1 MRAPGHS
8 VKYDR
13 RIMAPPVIII
23 FGAAVRPDGHP
34 SATLRE
40 RIDAAARFGA
50 TQPDPVFIPTG
61 GQGRFG
67 DSEAA
72 VMRDRLLDHG
82 VPAERIIL
90 EDTATDTLS
99 SVRAVRRLLRAHG
112 LRGEVHVTSSGYH
125 QPRCMALLWLAGIK
139 VRRAPPPPA
148 PPGRWYWRLRE
159 VPALPYDAIL
169 VIGLRLLRR
178 L

>member
-1 MRAPGHS
+1 MRAPRHS

-13 RIMAPPVIII
+13 RTMAPPIIVI

-50 TQPDPVFIPTG
+50 TQPDPTFIPTG

-72 VMRDRLLDHG
+72 VMRARLLDHG
-82 VPAERIIL
+82 VPNEQVIV

-99 SVRAVRRLLRAHG
+99 SVRAVRRLLHAHG
-112 LRGEVHVTSSGYH
+112 LRGTVHVATSGYH
-125 QPRCMALLWLAGIK
+125 QPRCLTLFWLSGIRAK
-139 VRRAPPPPA
+139 RAPPPPA

-159 VPALPYDAIL
+159 VPALPYDAAL

>member
-1 MRAPGHS
+1 MRAPRHS
-8 VKYDR
+8 VKYDQPT
-13 RIMAPPVIII
+13 MAPPIIVI

-50 TQPDPVFIPTG
+50 TQPDPIFIPTG

-99 SVRAVRRLLRAHG
+99 SVRAVRRLLLAHG
-112 LRGEVHVTSSGYH
+112 LRGTVHVATSGYH
-125 QPRCMALLWLAGIK
+125 QPRCLALLWLAG
-139 VRRAPPPPA
+139 VPARRAPPPPA

-159 VPALPYDAIL
+159 VPALPYDIVL

>member
-1 MRAPGHS
+1 VRAPRHS
-8 VKYDR
+8 VKYDQR
-13 RIMAPPVIII
+13 TMAPPIIVI

-50 TQPDPVFIPTG
+50 TQPNPIFIPTG

-82 VPAERIIL
+82 VTAERIIL

-99 SVRAVRRLLRAHG
+99 SVRAVRHLLLAQG
-112 LRGEVHVTSSGYH
+112 LKGTVHVATSGYH
-125 QPRCMALLWLAGIK
+125 QPRCVALLWLAG
-139 VRRAPPPPA
+139 VPARRVPPPPA

-159 VPALPYDAIL
+159 VPALPYDIVL